1 MRNLEVAQVFKNIAE
16 ILEIKQDNPFRIRA
30 YQRAAQ
36 NLEGLTEDIEVLA
49 KVDKLESIPGIGKD
63 LAEKIKEILKTGSLK
78 QYEDLK
84 KEVPKGLVELLS
96 VPGIGPKTA
105 KLLYEE
111 LKIKD
116 IQDLERQARAGKLR
130 TLPGL
135 REKTEENI
143 LRGIELIKKGRERM
157 GLAKALSVADE
168 FIFALKKLREVKK
181 ISPAGSLRRMKET
194 VRDIDILVTS
204 PHPVRNT
211 KYSQRNKISNGTRP
225 QKVMDV
231 FTSLPQVKEI
241 LAKGSTK
248 SSVLTKDGIQVDV
261 RVVEPE
267 SFGAA
272 LLYFT
277 GSKADNI
284 KMREMAMKK
293 GWKINEYGVFRAKTR
308 LAGQTEEEIF
318 KLLGLPYIAPELRE
332 DAGEIEAG
340 LAGGLPKLIE
350 LLDIKGDLHIHSKW
364 SDGGNS
370 ISEVAEATRRKG
382 YKYIAICDH
391 SQSLKVAGGLSKQEL
406 TRQMAEIRALNKKL
420 KDFRT
425 LSGTEVDIDSE
436 GNLDYK
442 DELLKELDIVVAAIH
457 TGFKQSKSV
466 LTKRVVRACQ
476 NKNVDIIAHPTGRL
490 MGVRDAYTID
500 LDEVMKVAKETGTFL
515 EINTYPQ
522 RLDLNDIHCR
532 KAKEMDVE
540 LAIGTDAHTLS
551 QLDTILLGVS
561 VARRG
566 WLEKKD
572 VVNTLSCKELLKR
585 LKR

>member
-1 MRNLEVAQVFKNIAE
+1 MRNLEVAEIFKKIAE

-36 NLEGLTEDIEVLA
+36 NLEGLTEDIEKLA
-49 KVDKLESIPGIGKD
+49 QEDKLESIPGIGKD
-63 LAEKIKEILKTGSLK
+63 LAEKIKQILKTGSFK
-78 QYEDLK
+78 QYEALK

-96 VPGIGPKTA
+96 VPSIGPKTA

-111 LKIKD
+111 LKIKN
-116 IQDLERQARAGKLR
+116 IQDLERQAKAGKLR

-157 GLAKALSVADE
+157 LLAQALSVADE
-168 FIFALKKLREVKK
+168 FISALKRLPEVKK

-204 PHPVRNT
+204 PCPVRNT

-231 FTSLPQVKEI
+231 FTGLPQVKEI

-277 GSKADNI
+277 GSKAHNI
-284 KMREMAMKK
+284 KIREMAMKK
-293 GWKINEYGVFRAKTR
+293 GWKINEYGVFRGKTR

-318 KLLGLPYIAPELRE
+318 KLLGLPYIIPELRE

-340 LAGGLPKLIE
+340 LAGKLPKLIK
-350 LLDIKGDLHIHSKW
+350 LSDIKADLHIHSKW

-370 ISEVAEATRRKG
+370 ISEVAEAARRKG
-382 YKYIAICDH
+382 YEYIAICDH
-391 SQSLKVAGGLSKQEL
+391 SQSLKIAGGLSKQEL
-406 TRQMAEIRALNKKL
+406 SRQMAEIRVLNKKL
-420 KDFRT
+420 KDFRI

-436 GNLDYK
+436 GNLDYN

-457 TGFKQSKSV
+457 TGFKQSRGV
-466 LTKRVVRACQ
+466 LTKRIVRACQ

-500 LDEVMKVAKETGTFL
+500 LDEIMKVAKERGTFL

-522 RLDLNDIHCR
+522 RFDLNDIHCR
-532 KAKEMDVE
+532 KAKEMGVE

-551 QLDTILLGVS
+551 QLDTMLLGVS

-572 VVNTLSCKELLKR
+572 VVNTFSCEDLLKR